1 MDPVSADRLG
11 FGFAPDSASAAP
23 NLPDPINPDPI
34 NAGPITPDTAGTSG
48 GSITDDGHINL
59 LALLLNVSA
68 ILAGLTAASLLALG
82 LGALAAAAGVGQGSH
97 EADVAAGFA
106 AALFIG
112 VTITL
117 AGFAA
122 ACASTAAGLR
132 RRRPWSRPAALVL
145 ALVMLV
151 IVPFG
156 TALGI
161 YAFWVLL
168 RQRAR
173 ELLGA

>member
-1 MDPVSADRLG
+1 
-11 FGFAPDSASAAP
+11 
-23 NLPDPINPDPI
+23 
-34 NAGPITPDTAGTSG
+34 
-48 GSITDDGHINL
+48 
-59 LALLLNVSA
+59 
-68 ILAGLTAASLLALG
+68 
-82 LGALAAAAGVGQGSH
+82 
-97 EADVAAGFA
+97 VAAGFVA
-106 AALFIG
+106 VLFIG

-117 AGFAA
+117 GGFAA

-132 RRRPWSRPAALVL
+132 RRRPWSRPAALLL

-151 IVPFG
+151 IAPFG

-173 ELLGA
+173 ELLGAENGPAAGQ

>member
-1 MDPVSADRLG
+1 MWEDSTGIDTAPADRLG
-11 FGFAPDSASAAP
+11 FGPIPPEAPDTRESS
-23 NLPDPINPDPI
+23 
-34 NAGPITPDTAGTSG
+34 SG
-48 GSITDDGHINL
+48 AVTVDAHVDW
-59 LALLLNVSA
+59 LALLLTVSA

-82 LGALAAAAGVGQGSH
+82 IGAASGSAGSSGGSG
-97 EADVAAGFA
+97 DTDIAAGFA
-106 AALFIG
+106 AILFIG
-112 VTITL
+112 VTVTL
-117 AGFAA
+117 GAFAG
-122 ACASTAAGLR
+122 ACAATAAGLR
-132 RRRPWSRPAALVL
+132 RRRTWSRPAALVL

-173 ELLGA
+173 EMLGAESGG

>member
-1 MDPVSADRLG
+1 MDPVPADRLG
-11 FGFAPDSASAAP
+11 FGFS
-23 NLPDPINPDPI
+23 
-34 NAGPITPDTAGTSG
+34 PITPDTTGTSG
-48 GSITDDGHINL
+48 AITADAQVDL
-59 LALLLNVSA
+59 LALLLNISA

-82 LGALAAAAGVGQGSH
+82 LGALGVAAGGGPGSH
-97 EADVAAGFA
+97 EADVAAGFV

-117 AGFAA
+117 GGFAA

-132 RRRPWSRPAALVL
+132 RRRPWSRPAALLL

-151 IVPFG
+151 IAPFG

-173 ELLGA
+173 ELLGAENGPVAG

>member
-1 MDPVSADRLG
+1 MEPVPADRLG
-11 FGFAPDSASAAP
+11 FGFAP
-23 NLPDPINPDPI
+23 
-34 NAGPITPDTAGTSG
+34 ITPDTPDTSDGGT
-48 GSITDDGHINL
+48 TADAHVDL
-59 LALLLNVSA
+59 LALFLNVSA

-82 LGALAAAAGVGQGSH
+82 LGALGAAAGGGPGAH
-97 EADVAAGFA
+97 DADVAAGFA

-117 AGFAA
+117 GSFAA

-173 ELLGA
+173 ELLGAEEEGRPVGR

>member
-1 MDPVSADRLG
+1 MDPVPADRLG
-11 FGFAPDSASAAP
+11 FGFD
-23 NLPDPINPDPI
+23 
-34 NAGPITPDTAGTSG
+34 PITPGTPDTSG
-48 GSITDDGHINL
+48 SPDTFGIGTPGGAITADSHVDL

-82 LGALAAAAGVGQGSH
+82 LGALGAAASGSAARD
-97 EADVAAGFA
+97 ADVAAGFA

-117 AGFAA
+117 GGFAGGCA
-122 ACASTAAGLR
+122 ATAAGLR

-173 ELLGA
+173 EMLGA

>member
-11 FGFAPDSASAAP
+11 FGFAPS
-23 NLPDPINPDPI
+23 
-34 NAGPITPDTAGTSG
+34 TPDTSDADTPGTSAG
-48 GSITDDGHINL
+48 GITADGHIDL
-59 LALLLNVSA
+59 LALLLHVSA
-68 ILAGLTAASLLALG
+68 TLAGLTAASLLALG
-82 LGALAAAAGVGQGSH
+82 LGALGAAAAGSAPGAGDT
-97 EADVAAGFA
+97 DVVAGFA

-112 VTITL
+112 VAITL
-117 AGFAA
+117 GGFAG
-122 ACASTAAGLR
+122 ACVATATGLR
-132 RRRPWSRPAALVL
+132 RRRPWSRPAALIL

-173 ELLGA
+173 ELLGAETAPLAPR

>member
-11 FGFAPDSASAAP
+11 FDFPS
-23 NLPDPINPDPI
+23 
-34 NAGPITPDTAGTSG
+34 ITPDTPGTPG
-48 GSITDDGHINL
+48 GGLTADGHIDL
-59 LALLLNVSA
+59 LALLLNMSA

-82 LGALAAAAGVGQGSH
+82 LGALAAAAGAGGTASSRDT
-97 EADVAAGFA
+97 DVAAGFA

-117 AGFAA
+117 GAFAA
-122 ACASTAAGLR
+122 GCAATAAGLR
-132 RRRPWSRPAALVL
+132 RRRPWSRPAALVI

-173 ELLGA
+173 ELLGAPEGG

>member
-11 FGFAPDSASAAP
+11 FGF
-23 NLPDPINPDPI
+23 
-34 NAGPITPDTAGTSG
+34 GPITPDTPGTSVSG
-48 GSITDDGHINL
+48 ITDDGHIDL

-68 ILAGLTAASLLALG
+68 ILAGLTGASLLALG
-82 LGALAAAAGVGQGSH
+82 LGALAAAAGGGSGSGDT
-97 EADVAAGFA
+97 DVAAGFA

-117 AGFAA
+117 GAFAG
-122 ACASTAAGLR
+122 ACAATAAGLR
-132 RRRPWSRPAALVL
+132 RRRPWSRPAALIL

-156 TALGI
+156 TSLGI

-173 ELLGA
+173 ELLGAESGPLENR